1 VEDPH
6 PIQFLIQIAGAAAL
20 LIWAVRL
27 VRTGVERGFA
37 APLRFWLRHSAK
49 NRLLAAATG
58 MGAAVFL
65 QSSTAVAVLVSNFV
79 AKGGVATA
87 VGLAILLGADVG
99 SAVVTQLLMV
109 RQSILIPILLL
120 LGVAV
125 FQRANGSS
133 RQVGRILI
141 GLAFIFMSLDMI
153 RSATG
158 PLMAN
163 PGTLSW
169 PTLAVIY

>member
-1 VEDPH
+1 MEDPH

-49 NRLLAAATG
+49 NRLLAAVTG

-87 VGLAILLGADVG
+87 VGLTILLGADVG
-99 SAVVTQLLMV
+99 CYAASDGAPADPDTDIVVAGRRGFSTCKRQQPPSWSNSDWACFGFCVV
-109 RQSILIPILLL
+109 RYDPCRDRTIDGQSRN
-120 LGVAV
+120 ADCH
-125 FQRANGSS
+125 
-133 RQVGRILI
+133 
-141 GLAFIFMSLDMI
+141 GL
-153 RSATG
+153 
-158 PLMAN
+158 P
-163 PGTLSW
+163 W
-169 PTLAVIY
+169 E